1 MIRTVVVA
9 VVVPACCVVAAAGGA
24 VRAPLPRVTM
34 VTDSV
39 GGVLYWSDDARH
51 VLGRGLDFVLET
63 KTCRRLASVGCPAYG
78 ERPPSA
84 LATIKTLGQS
94 LGPVVVVDVGYNDLS
109 DGYADGLD
117 SVMRALLAAGVQ
129 HVVWVTLEE
138 SRDPWIA
145 INAQIRA
152 APARWPQLVVAD
164 WAPVAAMHPEWF
176 DDGVHMN
183 GLGGLGFAHFLRPI
197 VLGACGSPCRF
208 ASLAPEAEMLRPTV
222 GTHTIELRWRGNA
235 AAIGYDLEIR
245 RGRAWWE
252 TVVSN
257 RPVTSYR
264 LRGMPG
270 SRIKVRLRARDWDA
284 MPGAWTPPQTLR
296 FKDPS
301 GPTSGARLRTPKRH
315 NS

>member
-1 MIRTVVVA
+1 VIRTVVVA
-9 VVVPACCVVAAAGGA
+9 VVVPACSVVAAAGGA
-24 VRAPLPRVTM
+24 VPAPLPRVTM

-183 GLGGLGFAHFLRPI
+183 GLGGMGFAHFLRPI

-264 LRGMPG
+264 LRGTPG

-284 MPGAWTPPQTLR
+284 MTGAWTPPQTLR

>member
-1 MIRTVVVA
+1 VSRVAVLATVVAPA
-9 VVVPACCVVAAAGGA
+9 VFAGCVIAAAGKA
-24 VRAPLPRVTM
+24 MSAPLPRVTT

-63 KTCRRLASVGCPAYG
+63 KTCRRLVSVGCPAYG

-84 LATIKTLGQS
+84 LVTIQGLGPS
-94 LGPVVVVDVGYNDLS
+94 LGPIVVVDVGYNDLA
-109 DGYADGLD
+109 DGYGDGLD
-117 SVMRALLAAGVQ
+117 RVMRALLAAGVE

-138 SRDPWIA
+138 SRDPWLA

-152 APARWPQLVVAD
+152 APARWPYLTVAD
-164 WAPVAAMHPEWF
+164 WAPVAAEHPEWF

-183 GLGGLGFAHFLRPI
+183 GLGGMGFARFLRPI

-208 ASLAPEAEMLRPTV
+208 ASLAPEVAMLRLTV
-222 GTHTIELRWRGNA
+222 GTHTIELRWRGNE
-235 AAIGYDLEIR
+235 AAIDYDLEIR

-252 TVVSN
+252 TVLRD

-264 LRGMPG
+264 LNGTPG
-270 SRIKVRLRARDWDA
+270 SRIRVRVRARDWDGV
-284 MPGAWTPPQTLR
+284 PGAWTPPESLR
-296 FKDPS
+296 FKP
-301 GPTSGARLRTPKRH
+301 PRQRRAT
-315 NS
+315 